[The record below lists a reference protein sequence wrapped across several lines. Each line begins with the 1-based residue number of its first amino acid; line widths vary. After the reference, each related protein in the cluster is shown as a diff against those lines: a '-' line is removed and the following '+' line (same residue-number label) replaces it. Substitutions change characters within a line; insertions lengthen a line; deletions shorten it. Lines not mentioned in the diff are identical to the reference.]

1 MFFNKLIHLFSLFP
15 WQWIYFP
22 FPWYKSL
29 FYFYWMISYFFHW
42 HSFTHFL
49 SKDMNLL
56 VKPLRNQFL
65 GLFFGLCCFYLLH
78 PKSPISLLFSLLLL
92 FSLFL
97 DFSSPLFSVLSF
109 LVSFLFPPFY
119 LLPSASTTLTFIA
132 LVSIAFY
139 ISLDTLSLSLLL
151 FSSQSQDCGKQAIT
165 FLNYTPLLPSNYI
178 YLHSLPVSLIINI
191 NFYHM
196 LNRSFLIEETIYI
209 YWSFYFFQFKP
220 LLSYKL

>member
-132 LVSIAFY
+132 LVSTVFH
-139 ISLDTLSLSLLL
+139 TLLNILSFLPLL
-151 FSSQSQDCGKQAIT
+151 FSSQFQDYGEQAMVFLGLHST
-165 FLNYTPLLPSNYI
+165 FVPLLHLFPSSSYVPDNRYLSPLYI
-178 YLHSLPVSLIINI
+178 LLVLSCWTFHQY
-191 NFYHM
+191 
-196 LNRSFLIEETIYI
+196 FLYI
-209 YWSFYFFQFKP
+209 LVFLFSP
-220 LLSYKL
+220 I